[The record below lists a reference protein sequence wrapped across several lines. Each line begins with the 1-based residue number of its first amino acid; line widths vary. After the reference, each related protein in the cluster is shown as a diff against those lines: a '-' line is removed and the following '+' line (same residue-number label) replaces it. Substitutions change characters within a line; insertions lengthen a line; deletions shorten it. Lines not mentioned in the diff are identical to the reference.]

1 MSLGIVSPVGKRLR
15 LFIALLDEE
24 VPELAVR
31 HFYRHIGQAIVV
43 GVVLVSG
50 EGGEGKA
57 QEVGGERI
65 ELQVV
70 HRLLGLRRM
79 G

>member
-1 MSLGIVSPVGKRLR
+1 
-15 LFIALLDEE
+15 
-24 VPELAVR
+24 
-31 HFYRHIGQAIVV
+31 VV